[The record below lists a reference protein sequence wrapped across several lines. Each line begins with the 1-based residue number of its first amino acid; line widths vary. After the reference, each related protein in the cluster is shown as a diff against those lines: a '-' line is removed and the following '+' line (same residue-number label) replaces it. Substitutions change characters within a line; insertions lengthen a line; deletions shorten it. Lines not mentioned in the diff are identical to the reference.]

1 MSNIKLTYT
10 PGYKECINSG
20 VICRICGRRFDEDGS
35 CGGGHRRD
43 QVYYMPPDEAK
54 PASDSKS
61 GTQPQSDCGTCQ
73 LDGNRC
79 SICGGCFEEG
89 DDMCPKGHQVGQTY
103 VLEA

>member
-1 MSNIKLTYT
+1 MNIKLTYT
-10 PGYKECINSG
+10 PGYKERVNSG
-20 VICRICGRRFDEDGS
+20 VICRICGRLFDEDGN

-43 QVYYMPPDEAK
+43 QLYYIPPEAVE
-54 PASDSKS
+54 PVSDSRPEAQS
-61 GTQPQSDCGTCQ
+61 QPDSAICQ
-73 LDGNRC
+73 FDGNRC